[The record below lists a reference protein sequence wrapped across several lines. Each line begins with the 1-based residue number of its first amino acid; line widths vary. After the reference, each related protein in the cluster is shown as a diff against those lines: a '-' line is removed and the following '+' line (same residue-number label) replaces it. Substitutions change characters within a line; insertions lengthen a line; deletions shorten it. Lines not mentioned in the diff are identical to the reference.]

1 MVEGEHSNKLQP
13 GCLLGWLRGFFR
25 GHFFGTPRHRS
36 QELPRCRRV
45 WPRLPRVRPQLR
57 RDACLRHTCPRD
69 AHAYATPACAMMC
82 GPVSATLSP
91 ARQPAC
97 LRDVL
102 RLRDARLLEPATLC
116 RPATLCAC
124 AYARNCGPP
133 AVEDRWQVCHAV
145 SAGERVEGRP
155 GRSLLQV

>member
-1 MVEGEHSNKLQP
+1 MNTVTKLQP

-36 QELPRCRRV
+36 QERPRCRRV

-57 RDACLRHTCPRD
+57 RDARLRHTCPRD

-124 AYARNCGPP
+124 AYARNCGRAGGRGPVASLSRRQRGRARRGPP
-133 AVEDRWQVCHAV
+133 WPLIVA
-145 SAGERVEGRP
+145 
-155 GRSLLQV
+155 SLR